1 MFEQDTNDGRLHVY
15 FMIFFYHFRMQKKMM
30 KTGEKILVKMLLDK
44 EWRN

>member
-1 MFEQDTNDGRLHVY
+1 MMEGY
-15 FMIFFYHFRMQKKMM
+15 MCISWFFYHFRMQKKMM